1 MKKSAGKQMITIAGG
16 VLACSMQMMG
26 CYPLAPA
33 YFAAAFLE
41 GVNGVWLTAAMYI
54 GMLYF
59 MPLTATVKYAVAL
72 VVTAGASKL
81 VVWANE
87 GCPAFLAAILTA
99 ITTMIL
105 SFGGGLLEWKDQ
117 PEVLA
122 VFLEG
127 IFVFGAVILLN
138 RGIHFFMEW
147 QGRGNRIEQEP
158 VDRGKE
164 ERLSGYAESFQGL
177 SQIFKNMS
185 KKNLPSGRDKEQQE
199 LAVQYEAAKAENR
212 TIYLDADDLADLADW
227 YAVHHK
233 YAMATEVVEYG
244 LGIHPDNTALLV
256 EQAYL
261 FLDTQHKEQAKDI
274 LERIAEESS
283 EVKVLKANLLLG
295 EGKEEEAEAILDS
308 IDDKDDLANIV
319 DVSYMY
325 IDMGFPEKALTW
337 LTRGLEKY
345 AEEEAYLA
353 VTGDCYY
360 AQGLFEKAT
369 FFFNKLIDKNPYSA
383 PYWFGLA
390 RCYFDQQMFDK
401 AIEACD
407 YATVADDE
415 FADAYLMKGHSF
427 FQLGNEE
434 SAMEN
439 YLQAEKFHLVSHG
452 FINTF
457 IGLNKTSKGEWK
469 EGYDYLEKAI
479 TAEDSHDFALPSL
492 YANAALCLHKMGKKR
507 KAHQYCKK
515 AYDLAPEEID
525 PYLIEGRIYM
535 EEGEYEK
542 GVKRW
547 AKALEYAP
555 YADTWHEIGMCS
567 MEIGQLSYAKL
578 AFEHVKEMEPDF
590 EGINE
595 RLTSLYMLLKD
606 KENFMKYNQL
616 CEHPFRLEELDRL
629 QQILQEDN
637 QEELALVMKN
647 IFNALQ

>member
-1 MKKSAGKQMITIAGG
+1 
-16 VLACSMQMMG
+16 
-26 CYPLAPA
+26 
-33 YFAAAFLE
+33 
-41 GVNGVWLTAAMYI
+41 
-54 GMLYF
+54 
-59 MPLTATVKYAVAL
+59 
-72 VVTAGASKL
+72 
-81 VVWANE
+81 
-87 GCPAFLAAILTA
+87 
-99 ITTMIL
+99 
-105 SFGGGLLEWKDQ
+105 
-117 PEVLA
+117 
-122 VFLEG
+122 
-127 IFVFGAVILLN
+127 
-138 RGIHFFMEW
+138 
-147 QGRGNRIEQEP
+147 
-158 VDRGKE
+158 
-164 ERLSGYAESFQGL
+164 
-177 SQIFKNMS
+177 MS
-185 KKNLPSGRDKEQQE
+185 KKNLLSGRDKELQE
-199 LAVQYEAAKAENR
+199 MAEQYEAAKAENR

-295 EGKEEEAEAILDS
+295 EGKEEEAEAILNS

-457 IGLNKTSKGEWK
+457 IGLNN
-469 EGYDYLEKAI
+469 
-479 TAEDSHDFALPSL
+479 LPT
-492 YANAALCLHKMGKKR
+492 
-507 KAHQYCKK
+507 QY
-515 AYDLAPEEID
+515 D
-525 PYLIEGRIYM
+525 PYTPGMNVVVIVLFCVIPMLAWAATLIAMKGYALT
-535 EEGEYEK
+535 GEKMKEIQAINACRRDAVAGGMK
-542 GVKRW
+542 LEDAM
-547 AKALEYAP
+547 AKWQTIDQLPAEYKA
-555 YADTWHEIGMCS
+555 
-567 MEIGQLSYAKL
+567 
-578 AFEHVKEMEPDF
+578 
-590 EGINE
+590 N
-595 RLTSLYMLLKD
+595 
-606 KENFMKYNQL
+606 
-616 CEHPFRLEELDRL
+616 
-629 QQILQEDN
+629 
-637 QEELALVMKN
+637 
-647 IFNALQ
+647 

>member
-1 MKKSAGKQMITIAGG
+1 
-16 VLACSMQMMG
+16 
-26 CYPLAPA
+26 
-33 YFAAAFLE
+33 
-41 GVNGVWLTAAMYI
+41 
-54 GMLYF
+54 
-59 MPLTATVKYAVAL
+59 
-72 VVTAGASKL
+72 
-81 VVWANE
+81 
-87 GCPAFLAAILTA
+87 
-99 ITTMIL
+99 
-105 SFGGGLLEWKDQ
+105 
-117 PEVLA
+117 
-122 VFLEG
+122 
-127 IFVFGAVILLN
+127 
-138 RGIHFFMEW
+138 
-147 QGRGNRIEQEP
+147 
-158 VDRGKE
+158 
-164 ERLSGYAESFQGL
+164 
-177 SQIFKNMS
+177 MS
-185 KKNLPSGRDKEQQE
+185 KKNLLSGRDKELQE
-199 LAVQYEAAKAENR
+199 MAEQYEAAKAENR

-525 PYLIEGRIYM
+525 PYLI
-535 EEGEYEK
+535 
-542 GVKRW
+542 
-547 AKALEYAP
+547 
-555 YADTWHEIGMCS
+555 
-567 MEIGQLSYAKL
+567 
-578 AFEHVKEMEPDF
+578 
-590 EGINE
+590 
-595 RLTSLYMLLKD
+595 
-606 KENFMKYNQL
+606 
-616 CEHPFRLEELDRL
+616 
-629 QQILQEDN
+629 
-637 QEELALVMKN
+637 
-647 IFNALQ
+647 

>member
-1 MKKSAGKQMITIAGG
+1 
-16 VLACSMQMMG
+16 
-26 CYPLAPA
+26 
-33 YFAAAFLE
+33 
-41 GVNGVWLTAAMYI
+41 
-54 GMLYF
+54 
-59 MPLTATVKYAVAL
+59 
-72 VVTAGASKL
+72 
-81 VVWANE
+81 
-87 GCPAFLAAILTA
+87 
-99 ITTMIL
+99 
-105 SFGGGLLEWKDQ
+105 
-117 PEVLA
+117 
-122 VFLEG
+122 
-127 IFVFGAVILLN
+127 
-138 RGIHFFMEW
+138 
-147 QGRGNRIEQEP
+147 
-158 VDRGKE
+158 
-164 ERLSGYAESFQGL
+164 
-177 SQIFKNMS
+177 MS
-185 KKNLPSGRDKEQQE
+185 KKNLLSGRDKELQE
-199 LAVQYEAAKAENR
+199 MAEQYEAAKAENR

-360 AQGLFEKAT
+360 AQGL
-369 FFFNKLIDKNPYSA
+369 
-383 PYWFGLA
+383 
-390 RCYFDQQMFDK
+390 
-401 AIEACD
+401 
-407 YATVADDE
+407 
-415 FADAYLMKGHSF
+415 
-427 FQLGNEE
+427 LGNEE

-616 CEHPFRLEELDRL
+616 CEHPFRLEELDKL